1 MKKIV
6 HNKNM
11 MKKNKE
17 YIILLFLFLLG
28 IFIFNINTFSLNDY
42 QEKTLNS
49 LSNIYCENI
58 KKDYEELLE
67 ANQFLITNNLNAI
80 LTKVKFRNIY
90 NYKNSLTIYKGS
102 GDNIVKG
109 MLVLDENGLVGIID
123 KVYKN
128 NSEVKLITNKDI
140 NISVKINNSYGILK
154 LSGGKIIVTD
164 LTLYDEINVDD
175 EVYTSGIGNLL
186 GNIFIGKVKN
196 IDIDKNNIEKTLE
209 ISLGSNLNNLNY
221 LYVVG

>member
-1 MKKIV
+1 
-6 HNKNM
+6 M

-102 GDNIVKG
+102 RDNIVKG

-154 LSGGKIIVTD
+154 LRDGKIIVTD

>member
-1 MKKIV
+1 
-6 HNKNM
+6 M

-154 LSGGKIIVTD
+154 LRDGKIIVTD

>member
-1 MKKIV
+1 
-6 HNKNM
+6 M

-67 ANQFLITNNLNAI
+67 ANQFLITNNINAI

-102 GDNIVKG
+102 RDNIVKG

-154 LSGGKIIVTD
+154 LRDGKIIVTD

>member
-67 ANQFLITNNLNAI
+67 ANQFLITNNINAI

-154 LSGGKIIVTD
+154 LRDGKIIVTD

>member
-1 MKKIV
+1 
-6 HNKNM
+6 M

-67 ANQFLITNNLNAI
+67 ANQFLITNNINAI

-90 NYKNSLTIYKGS
+90 NYKNSLTVYKGS
-102 GDNIVKG
+102 RDNIVKG

-154 LSGGKIIVTD
+154 LRDGKIIVTD

>member
-1 MKKIV
+1 
-6 HNKNM
+6 M

-58 KKDYEELLE
+58 KKEYEELLE
-67 ANQFLITNNLNAI
+67 ANQFLITNNINAI

-90 NYKNSLTIYKGS
+90 NYKNSLTVYKGS
-102 GDNIVKG
+102 KDNIVKG

-154 LSGGKIIVTD
+154 LRDGKIIVTD

>member
-154 LSGGKIIVTD
+154 LRDGKIIVTD